1 MKKILF
7 VLLTA
12 VGLMTSS
19 QAYAFDLTASYGGY
33 TQMDAMDCHDG
44 GGDVNTAWGVVNFSA
59 NFNVAPG
66 FTISPSYS
74 FSSASRKHFSE
85 NKFYY
90 HVLMLN
96 GKYNYYSNRI
106 VTLYGHLGVG
116 SIISHQTY
124 DGDANNKGYFAFQIS
139 PIGAYVDLTPKI
151 GLFGEAGFGAQ
162 GLLQVGIKINL

>member
-1 MKKILF
+1 MKKFLF

-66 FTISPSYS
+66 FTIGPSYS

-151 GLFGEAGFGAQ
+151 GLFSEAGFGAQ